1 MKITGVKAL
10 SLAAPLSKKLSTS
23 AQTFTE
29 AKSAL
34 VRLTTSDGIE
44 GVGECL
50 ARYSPLVWSELVE
63 EVLAPLIV
71 GADPF
76 DVEWIWNR
84 MYRGLGSFSGHSRG
98 ILLEAMSGI
107 DIAVWDVMGK
117 SAGMPVHKLLG
128 GSARSSIAAYAS
140 SVGVAELAAMVE
152 DATTLVERG
161 FTAIKVKIGLGAEQD
176 ATTIWALRKA
186 VGPTVE
192 IMVDANCAYQYPEA
206 ARLARR
212 LEEVPVAWFEEPFST
227 EDLAS
232 YSMLRQNS
240 IVPLA
245 AGEGEFTRFGIKALL
260 DTGAVNV
267 VQPDVARAGGISECH
282 KIAITASLYNAS
294 FSPHV
299 GNCGGVA
306 AAASVQ
312 LAAAAGNFNTYECS
326 YYPHPLRD
334 ELLLEPVGHAS
345 QIKNGELPVPDR
357 PGLGVELNEEV
368 VERYTMR

>member
-1 MKITGVKAL
+1 MKITAVKAL
-10 SLAAPLSKKLSTS
+10 SLAAPFSKTFSTS

-29 AKSAL
+29 GKSAL
-34 VRLTTSDGIE
+34 VRISTSDGVE

-50 ARYSPLVWSELVE
+50 ARYSPGVWSELIQ
-63 EVLAPLIV
+63 EVLAPMIV

-107 DIAVWDVMGK
+107 DIAIWDVMGK
-117 SAGMPVHKLLG
+117 ATGKPIHKLLG
-128 GSARSSIAAYAS
+128 GAGRSTIAAYAS
-140 SVGVAELAAMVE
+140 SVGVAELPAMIA
-152 DATTLVERG
+152 DATSLVDRG
-161 FTAIKVKIGLGAEQD
+161 FRAMKVKIGLGAERD
-176 ATTIWALRKA
+176 AATIWTLREA
-186 VGPTVE
+186 VGADID
-192 IMVDANCAYQYPEA
+192 IMVDANCAYRYPEA

-212 LEEVPVAWFEEPFST
+212 LEEVPVAWFEEPFPT

-232 YSMLRQNS
+232 YTALRQNS

-260 DTGAVNV
+260 DSGAVNV
-267 VQPDVARAGGISECH
+267 VQPDVARAGGISECR
-282 KIAITASLYNAS
+282 KIAITASLYNAT

-312 LAAAAGNFNTYECS
+312 LAAATVNFSTYECS

-334 ELLLEPVGHAS
+334 ELVLEPVGHAS
-345 QIKNGELPVPDR
+345 QIKNGVLPVPDR
-357 PGLGVELNEEV
+357 PGLGVELNEEI
-368 VERYTMR
+368 VERYTIR